1 MKDLREI
8 AATLQ
13 HIYPAMFL
21 ASVGNGGEGLHGYG
35 KTCKILDL
43 NGLASKLAY
52 RVSSKLQILT

>member
-8 AATLQ
+8 AATMQ

-21 ASVGNGGEGLHGYG
+21 ASSGDGGESLHGYG

-52 RVSSKLQILT
+52 RVSSGLQIPT